1 MYLFLNLF
9 LRIKVKWGVQKKH
22 CENIVIKGK
31 VLHPLFKLFSL
42 LLTKFVGLT
51 LFEVKQKAPQII
63 KSKY

>member
-1 MYLFLNLF
+1 MG
-9 LRIKVKWGVQKKH
+9 RTKKH

-42 LLTKFVGLT
+42 LLTEFVGLT
-51 LFEVKQKAPQII
+51 LYEVKQKAPQII